1 MAAWNSLI
9 LGSGSMEFINIG
21 EVEEGVTAWNSL
33 ILGRREWQHGI
44 H

>member
-1 MAAWNSLI
+1 
-9 LGSGSMEFINIG
+9 MEFINIG